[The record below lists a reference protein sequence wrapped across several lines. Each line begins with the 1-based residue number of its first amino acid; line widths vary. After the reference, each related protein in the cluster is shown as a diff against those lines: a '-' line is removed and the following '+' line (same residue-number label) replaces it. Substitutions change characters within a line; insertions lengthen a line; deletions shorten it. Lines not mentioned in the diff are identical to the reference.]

1 MSSRVVDRYVNA
13 GRLQMLKI
21 EYIFGV
27 DFCSLSFKL
36 ARACPL
42 NVFEYHLESNL
53 DYLENY

>member
-1 MSSRVVDRYVNA
+1 
-13 GRLQMLKI
+13 MLKI

-42 NVFEYHLESNL
+42 NVFEYHLASNL
-53 DYLENY
+53 DYVEKLLLLSFFS